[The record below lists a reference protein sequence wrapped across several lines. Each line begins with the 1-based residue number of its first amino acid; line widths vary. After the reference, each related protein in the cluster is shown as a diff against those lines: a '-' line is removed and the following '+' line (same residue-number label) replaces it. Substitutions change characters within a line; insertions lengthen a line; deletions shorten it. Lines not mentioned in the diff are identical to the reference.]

1 MHRQG
6 LADIREFLRSPI
18 LHARGTQ
25 SEAGHRGIFAG
36 MLAAGPAWIAAVISG
51 AHRQIARPLAPGFYL
66 TTVVSVGVGFTA
78 RSNSRARS
86 CHHL

>member
-1 MHRQG
+1 VHRQG
-6 LADIREFLRSPI
+6 LADIREFLRSPM
-18 LHARGTQ
+18 LHARDTRSKADHQGV
-25 SEAGHRGIFAG
+25 SAG

-66 TTVVSVGVGFTA
+66 TTVVPVGVDFAA
-78 RSNSRARS
+78 RSNGHARS